1 MKPDTAPLFVG
12 CATALVTP
20 MLPAPAGDGYTPPPV
35 DYEAFVRLVRR
46 QITAGVDALVVC
58 GTTGESSTLTDEEKL
73 RLFSLAVQE
82 SRRAEAEG
90 IARRHIP
97 VIAGTGSNNTARAV
111 TLSRLAEKAGC
122 DGLLAV
128 TPYYNKC
135 TQAGLIAHYTAAA
148 DTVPCPVIVY
158 NVPSRTGVDV
168 SVETCRALCAHPNIG
183 GIKEASGSVPK
194 AMRIL
199 DACAEEL
206 PLWSGNDDLTV
217 PLMAVGARGVISVLS
232 NVRPKLTLQMVRACQ
247 TGEYAQ
253 AGRIQTALMGLVDA
267 LFCEVNPIPV
277 KQALALEGIPAGL
290 PRLPLTP
297 LSGSHLPVL
306 EQMLSAMPEP

>member
-46 QITAGVDALVVC
+46 QIAAGVDALVVC

-128 TPYYNKC
+128 TPYYNKAN
-135 TQAGLIAHYTAAA
+135 QAGLVAHYAAITAA
-148 DTVPCPVIVY
+148 VPLPLLAY
-158 NVPSRTGVDV
+158 HVPGRTGCRLTP
-168 SVETCRALCAHPNIG
+168 ETCLTLSRMEQIVGLKDATGDAAFTARVAALCGECTAP
-183 GIKEASGSVPK
+183 
-194 AMRIL
+194 
-199 DACAEEL
+199 
-206 PLWSGNDDLTV
+206 
-217 PLMAVGARGVISVLS
+217 
-232 NVRPKLTLQMVRACQ
+232 VRRVR
-247 TGEYAQ
+247 
-253 AGRIQTALMGLVDA
+253 
-267 LFCEVNPIPV
+267 
-277 KQALALEGIPAGL
+277 
-290 PRLPLTP
+290 
-297 LSGSHLPVL
+297 
-306 EQMLSAMPEP
+306 